1 MIKSLSF
8 PDMFTTGS
16 TKIKYDS
23 EATKQNLKLLLLS
36 TKQSLLGDPN
46 YGTNIKKLIFEQNDS
61 ILRDIVIDDIYTN
74 IQTFLPQIEVQRND
88 IELVSERYT
97 LYVNIKA
104 KNMLNYNFEN
114 ISLALFSLE
123 ESK

>member
-1 MIKSLSF
+1 MITSISF

-16 TKIKYDS
+16 TKIKYDK
-23 EATKQNLKLLLLS
+23 EATKQNLKNLLLS

-46 YGTNIKKLIFEQNDS
+46 YGTNLKKLIFEQNNG

-74 IQTFLPQIEVQRND
+74 IKIFLPQIQVQRND
-88 IELVSERYT
+88 IELISNRNI

-104 KNMLNYNFEN
+104 KNMLDYTFEN
-114 ISLALFSLE
+114 ISLALYNLE
-123 ESK
+123 ETR